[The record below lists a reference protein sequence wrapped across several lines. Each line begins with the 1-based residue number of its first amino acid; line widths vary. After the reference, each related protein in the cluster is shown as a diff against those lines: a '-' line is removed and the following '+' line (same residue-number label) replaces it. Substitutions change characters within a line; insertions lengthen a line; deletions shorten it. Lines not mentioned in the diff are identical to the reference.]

1 MWRKRDHS
9 RCARCV
15 EVCSSVF
22 AVDAAACRAFRRP
35 SIRAPP
41 LLVVSSAGISLLGKR
56 QE

>member
-1 MWRKRDHS
+1 MWRRRDHS

-35 SIRAPP
+35 SMRAPP
-41 LLVVSSAGISLLGKR
+41 LLVASSAGMSLLAKR
-56 QE
+56 QR